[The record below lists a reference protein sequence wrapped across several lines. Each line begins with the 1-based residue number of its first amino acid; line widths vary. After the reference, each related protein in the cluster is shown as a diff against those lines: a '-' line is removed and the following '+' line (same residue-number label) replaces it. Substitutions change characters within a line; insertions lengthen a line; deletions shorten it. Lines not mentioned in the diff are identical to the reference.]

1 MTTSLL
7 RWFDDTAEWCSYYE
21 TWNEPD
27 LTDFWSGT
35 DAELLSIANDL
46 YQIAKDPANCG
57 CTNGVCAPGGGVNAN
72 KVILPSVNQINEPN
86 LGWLD
91 TYLFLAAAGGTYP
104 YADVAS
110 FHGYGYTQPEDI
122 VHGVAQ
128 LKKTLARHGLS
139 SLELWDTEASWGT
152 TAVNDEEPEASW
164 LMRFHLAQAVSGV
177 SRFVWYA
184 YDNYA

>member
-1 MTTSLL
+1 LAQYLFVFGGS
-7 RWFDDTAEWCSYYE
+7 RR
-21 TWNEPD
+21 D
-27 LTDFWSGT
+27 LSV
-35 DAELLSIANDL
+35 
-46 YQIAKDPANCG
+46 CG
-57 CTNGVCAPGGGVNAN
+57 CCL
-72 KVILPSVNQINEPN
+72 I
-86 LGWLD
+86 
-91 TYLFLAAAGGTYP
+91 
-104 YADVAS
+104 
-110 FHGYGYTQPEDI
+110 HGYGYTQPEDI
-122 VHGVAQ
+122 AHGVAQ